1 MSEDFSLEIKER
13 EYFEEGIFRVLDKL
27 HSDSARFIVHTNRQ
41 HYYIHEV
48 RTNVKKIR
56 GLLRL
61 LRHEIGEDSYNEM
74 NGHYRDLALE
84 VAPLRDDTSQIELL
98 QEIKVKLRNP
108 AVTKALDK
116 IISQHR
122 RNRKKAFDHFKETGH
137 AEDIKQMILSL
148 QQLIHSLNFT
158 GDPEFFILKSLQHIY
173 KRARGAFETTEFL
186 NDDEIYHYWRK
197 QVKYLTYHLMLLN
210 KAWPNSIRV
219 YLSDLSL
226 LGSTLGNLHDLD
238 LFHEAIKYNS
248 ISITDK
254 DSRKKLMRYLYNRR
268 SVLRKRVQALGEQCF
283 AESSDA
289 FALRIFKNWENSVM
303 HKNHLK
309 LFRSRKTKNDIQ
321 CNCDDD

>member
-1 MSEDFSLEIKER
+1 MNEEFSLEIKER

-27 HSDSARFIVHTNRQ
+27 HSDSAKFITSTKRQ
-41 HYYIHEV
+41 HFYIHEV
-48 RTNVKKIR
+48 RTNIKKIR

-74 NGHYRDLALE
+74 NGYYRDLAQE

-98 QEIKVKLRNP
+98 QEIKVKLQNTT
-108 AVTKALDK
+108 VTKALDK
-116 IISQHR
+116 IIGLHR
-122 RNRKKAFDHFKETGH
+122 RKRKNAFDHFKQSGH

-148 QQLIHSLNFT
+148 QQMTHSLEFT

-173 KRARGAFETTEFL
+173 KRARSAFETTEFL
-186 NDDEIYHYWRK
+186 SDDEIYHYWRK

-210 KAWPNSIRV
+210 KAWPNSIRA

-226 LGSTLGNLHDLD
+226 LGSTLGKLHDLD
-238 LFHEAIKYNS
+238 LFHAAIKNRTIS
-248 ISITDK
+248 ISDK

-289 FALRIFKNWENSVM
+289 FAMRIFKNWENSVM
-303 HKNHLK
+303 HKNHQK
-309 LFRSRKTKNDIQ
+309 LLSKEKAEKDNC
-321 CNCDDD
+321 CNCAGD

>member
-27 HSDSARFIVHTNRQ
+27 HSDSAKFITSTKRQ

-48 RTNVKKIR
+48 RTNIKKIR

-61 LRHEIGEDSYNEM
+61 LRHEIGEESYNEM
-74 NGHYRDLALE
+74 NAYYRDLAME

-98 QEIKVKLRNP
+98 QEVKSKLRNP

-122 RNRKKAFDHFKETGH
+122 RNRKTAFDHFKETGH
-137 AEDIKQMILSL
+137 AENIKQMILSL
-148 QQLIHSLNFT
+148 QQMIHSLSFT

-186 NDDEIYHYWRK
+186 NDEEVYHYWRK

-210 KAWPNSIRV
+210 KAWPNSIHA
-219 YLSDLSL
+219 YISDLSL
-226 LGSTLGNLHDLD
+226 LGSTLGKLHDLD
-238 LFHEAIKYNS
+238 LFHAAIKS
-248 ISITDK
+248 KRIVITDK
-254 DSRKKLMRYLYNRR
+254 DSREKLMRYLYNRR
-268 SVLRKRVQALGEQCF
+268 SILRKRVQALGEQCF

-289 FALRIFKNWENSVM
+289 FALRIFNNWENSVM
-303 HKNHLK
+303 HKKQLK
-309 LFRSRKTKNDIQ
+309 LFSGRKQKKATECDCGND
-321 CNCDDD
+321 

>member
-27 HSDSARFIVHTNRQ
+27 HSDSARFITHTNRQ

-48 RTNVKKIR
+48 RTNIKKIR

-98 QEIKVKLRNP
+98 QEIKAKLRNP

-122 RNRKKAFDHFKETGH
+122 RNRKNAFDHFKETGH

-148 QQLIHSLNFT
+148 QQMIYSLNFT
-158 GDPEFFILKSLQHIY
+158 GDPESFILKSLQHIY

-238 LFHEAIKYNS
+238 LFQEAIKNNS

-268 SVLRKRVQALGEQCF
+268 SVLRKRVQNLGEQCF

-309 LFRSRKTKNDIQ
+309 LFSGRKTKNDIQ
-321 CNCDDD
+321 CDCDGD

>member
-27 HSDSARFIVHTNRQ
+27 HSDSAKFITSTKRQ

-48 RTNVKKIR
+48 RTNIKKIR

-74 NGHYRDLALE
+74 NSYYRDLAQE

-108 AVTKALDK
+108 AVTKALNK

-122 RNRKKAFDHFKETGH
+122 RNRKKAFDHFKESGH

-148 QQLIHSLNFT
+148 RQMMHSLDFA
-158 GDPEFFILKSLQHIY
+158 GDPEFFILKSLQDIY

-210 KAWPNSIRV
+210 KAWPNSIRA
-219 YLSDLSL
+219 YISDLSL
-226 LGSTLGNLHDLD
+226 LGSTLGKLHDFD
-238 LFHEAIKYNS
+238 LFQEAIKNKT
-248 ISITDK
+248 ISTPDK

-289 FALRIFKNWENSVM
+289 FALRIFENWENSVI
-303 HKNHLK
+303 HKNRQK
-309 LFRSRKTKNDIQ
+309 LFSSRKSKKNIQ
-321 CNCDDD
+321 CNCDGD

>member
-1 MSEDFSLEIKER
+1 MSEEFSLEIKER

-27 HSDSARFIVHTNRQ
+27 HSDSAKFITSTKRQ
-41 HYYIHEV
+41 HFHIHEV
-48 RTNVKKIR
+48 RTNIKKIR

-74 NGHYRDLALE
+74 NDYYRDLALE

-98 QEIKVKLRNP
+98 QEIKLKLHNTT
-108 AVTKALDK
+108 VTKELDK
-116 IISQHR
+116 IISQYR
-122 RNRKKAFDHFKETGH
+122 RKRKTAFDHFKETGH
-137 AEDIKQMILSL
+137 AEDIKQMLLSL
-148 QQLIHSLNFT
+148 QQMIHSLSFT

-173 KRARGAFETTEFL
+173 KHARGAFETTEFI

-210 KAWPNSIRV
+210 KAWPNSIRA

-238 LFHEAIKYNS
+238 LFHAAVKANS
-248 ISITDK
+248 ITIRDK
-254 DSRKKLMRYLYNRR
+254 DSRTKLMRYLYNRR
-268 SVLRKRVQALGEQCF
+268 SVLRKRVQTLGEQCF

-289 FALRIFKNWENSVM
+289 FALRILENWQNSVM
-303 HKNHLK
+303 HKKYLK
-309 LFRSRKTKNDIQ
+309 RTSNPIPKNDIQ
-321 CNCDDD
+321 CNCD